1 MEKLYEALLENVKE
15 LCTHH
20 WEQADPRENP
30 LCYEIGAVE
39 AIIHLIE
46 DEQKKIKNNAN
57 SNNKSVAG
65 GAGGDGYRYLEHKET
80 KNGKIRTKK

>member
-20 WEQADPRENP
+20 WEQDDPRENP

-39 AIIHLIE
+39 AIMHLIE

-65 GAGGDGYRYLEHKET
+65 AGGDGKRYIEYKET
-80 KNGKIRTKK
+80 KDGKIRTKK